1 MVIYE
6 NNVILYGIIEIKT
19 GDDMSKISQAI
30 RLLIYLQDGNVKTAK
45 ELAEL
50 LETNPRNIREY
61 IKELRNAGYDID
73 SFKGK
78 SGGYFLNHKSKLAL
92 LDLDQNEHSAIL
104 LAHELLKEKSSFVM
118 ANEFK
123 SAVSKINYIMGRTV
137 HNYQEFDYPYSAA
150 YVVNSDIQEYS
161 VKDNFLKIHQAY
173 KDKRVIR
180 ILYYNPQKDELVER
194 EIEPYSFMQYE
205 GSWYAVAYCRLR
217 NELRHFKLIRIKKI
231 ERTPYTYQIDEKFSL
246 EKYREGMMGIIGG
259 KQYDVIL
266 KFYPPASTWVEE
278 KKWLPTQ
285 KIEQLGN
292 RCILFKA
299 KVKGLVELKR
309 WVLSFGK
316 LVKVIEPKELITEL
330 KEELDIM
337 YKRYE

>member
-1 MVIYE
+1 
-6 NNVILYGIIEIKT
+6 
-19 GDDMSKISQAI
+19 
-30 RLLIYLQDGNVKTAK
+30 
-45 ELAEL
+45 
-50 LETNPRNIREY
+50 
-61 IKELRNAGYDID
+61 
-73 SFKGK
+73 
-78 SGGYFLNHKSKLAL
+78 
-92 LDLDQNEHSAIL
+92 
-104 LAHELLKEKSSFVM
+104 
-118 ANEFK
+118 
-123 SAVSKINYIMGRTV
+123 
-137 HNYQEFDYPYSAA
+137 
-150 YVVNSDIQEYS
+150 
-161 VKDNFLKIHQAY
+161 
-173 KDKRVIR
+173 
-180 ILYYNPQKDELVER
+180 
-194 EIEPYSFMQYE
+194 
-205 GSWYAVAYCRLR
+205 
-217 NELRHFKLIRIKKI
+217 
-231 ERTPYTYQIDEKFSL
+231 
-246 EKYREGMMGIIGG
+246 MGIIGG